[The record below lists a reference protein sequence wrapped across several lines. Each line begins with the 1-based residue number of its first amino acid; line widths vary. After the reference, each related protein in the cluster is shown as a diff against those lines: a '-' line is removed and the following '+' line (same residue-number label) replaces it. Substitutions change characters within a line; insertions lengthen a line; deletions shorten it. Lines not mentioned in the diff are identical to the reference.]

1 MKNLIIIGARA
12 YGREVYNIAIQTKEY
27 NTDWVVKGF
36 LDNDDS
42 VLSNYPDSYPPIISS
57 IDDYIIQ
64 PNDVFIC
71 ALGTPDTK
79 KYYIQKIL
87 DKGGKF
93 TNIIHPSA
101 IINTINVKIG
111 YGVIICPLTYISNDT
126 TIGNYVT
133 IQSHAAIGH
142 DVIIGDYCQINALT
156 FIGGFA
162 QIGTETIINPGANIA
177 PKKRVGNNVLV
188 GINSTV
194 LNTIHDNISV
204 YGNPAKRIL

>member
-36 LDNDDS
+36 LDNDES

-71 ALGTPDTK
+71 ALGTPDIK

-87 DKGGKF
+87 DKGAEF

-101 IINTINVKIG
+101 VINAINVKIG

>member
-36 LDNDDS
+36 LDNDES

-71 ALGTPDTK
+71 ALGTPDIK

-87 DKGGKF
+87 DKGGEF

-101 IINTINVKIG
+101 VINTLNVKIG